1 MGKGFDWGN
10 YLMMSMMQ
18 NQAQQTAADNAADR
32 AFGQGLIN
40 QAQIKA
46 DAEAARLAKKDEER
60 KTAGTAGKPAYITNV
75 KTRLEQG
82 LIGEDTAQKL
92 IEDYNTKYDLAPDA
106 NDYTSITDA
115 YSKFAPKQR
124 DVQLSSTY
132 QNLLGRPITPAELTA
147 GQSKMALGRTIG
159 DIERDIEASSEYKKG
174 RPGSAFEAEQEAR
187 YGGPVLDATGART
200 SKYKFNFGTGTLP
213 QLSADLTG
221 KTGIT
226 APGFIGKEFTG
237 SAEEIADARDSKNN
251 YETYMYNAGLKSLEG
266 NIQTEL
272 TKLQTEGQMKVGKQ
286 QEQYG
291 LLKGLVGAFS
301 F

>member
-1 MGKGFDWGN
+1 MGMD
-10 YLMMSMMQ
+10 MMSLIMMM
-18 NQAQQTAADNAADR
+18 NQQAAITQDKIADR
-32 AFGQGLIN
+32 AFAQGLLN
-40 QAQIKA
+40 QAQTKA
-46 DAEAARLAKKDEER
+46 DAETARLADKEKER
-60 KTAGTAGKPAYITNV
+60 KTAGTAGKPTYIANV
-75 KTRLEQG
+75 QRRLEQG

-92 IEDYNTKYDLAPDA
+92 IEDYNTKYDLAPDV
-106 NDYTSITDA
+106 NDYTGVTDA
-115 YSKFAPKQR
+115 YSKFAPKKR
-124 DVQLSSTY
+124 EVELSSTY
-132 QNLLGRPITPAELTA
+132 QRLLGRSITAGELSA
-147 GQSKMALGRTIG
+147 GQSQLALGRTIG
-159 DIERDIEASSEYKKG
+159 DIEKDIEATSEYKKA

-200 SKYKFNFGTGTLP
+200 GKYKFNFGTGTLP
-213 QLSADLTG
+213 QLSANLTSQ
-221 KTGIT
+221 TGIT

-251 YETYMYNAGLKSLEG
+251 YETYMYNSGLKSLEG

-272 TKLQTEGQMKVGKQ
+272 TKLQTEGQIKVNKQ

>member
-1 MGKGFDWGN
+1 MGFDVGAWV
-10 YLMMSMMQ
+10 MMNMM
-18 NQAQQTAADNAADR
+18 NDQAAQTRQDNAADR
-32 AFGQGLIN
+32 AFSQGLIN
-40 QAQIKA
+40 QAQVRA
-46 DAEAARLAKKDEER
+46 DAETARRDAKEKER
-60 KTAGTAGKPAYITNV
+60 KDAGIAGKSTYIANV

-82 LIGEDTAQKL
+82 LIGEETAQKL
-92 IEDYNTKYDLAPDA
+92 IEDYNTKYDLAPDV
-106 NDYTSITDA
+106 NDYTGVTEA
-115 YSKFAPKQR
+115 YSKFAPKKR
-124 DVQLSSTY
+124 EVELSSAY
-132 QNLLGRPITPAELTA
+132 QRLLGRSIKADELTA
-147 GQSKMALGRTIG
+147 GQSQLALGRTIG
-159 DIERDIEASSEYKKG
+159 DIEKDIEATSEYKKA

-200 SKYKFNFGTGTLP
+200 GKYKFNFGTGTLP
-213 QLSADLTG
+213 QLSADLTS

-251 YETYMYNAGLKSLEG
+251 YETYMYNSGLKSLEG

-272 TKLQTEGQMKVGKQ
+272 TKLQTEGQIKVGKQ

>member
-18 NQAQQTAADNAADR
+18 SQAQQTAADNAADR

-40 QAQIKA
+40 DARVRA
-46 DAEAARLAKKDEER
+46 DAAEKRLADQAAER
-60 KTAGTAGKPAYITNV
+60 KAGGIAGKSTYIANV

-82 LIGEDTAQKL
+82 LIGEETAQKL
-92 IEDYNTKYDLAPDA
+92 IEDYNTKYDLAPDV
-106 NDYTSITDA
+106 NDYTGVTEA
-115 YSKFAPKQR
+115 YSKFAPKKR
-124 DVQLSSTY
+124 EVELSSAY
-132 QNLLGRPITPAELTA
+132 QRLLGRSIKADELTA
-147 GQSKMALGRTIG
+147 GQSQLALGRTIG
-159 DIERDIEASSEYKKG
+159 DIEKDIEATSEYKKA
-174 RPGSAFEAEQEAR
+174 RPGSAFEAEQETR

-200 SKYKFNFGTGTLP
+200 GKYKFNFGTGTLP
-213 QLSADLTG
+213 QLSADLTS

-251 YETYMYNAGLKSLEG
+251 YETYMYNSGLKSLEG

-272 TKLQTEGQMKVGKQ
+272 TKLQTEGQIKVGKQ

>member
-1 MGKGFDWGN
+1 MGMD
-10 YLMMSMMQ
+10 MMSLIMMMNQ
-18 NQAQQTAADNAADR
+18 QSATAQESANQRAFTQGLLNQAQT
-32 AFGQGLIN
+32 
-40 QAQIKA
+40 KA
-46 DAEAARLAKKDEER
+46 DAETARLDRKEAER
-60 KTAGTAGKPAYITNV
+60 KSAGTAGKSTYIANV

-82 LIGEDTAQKL
+82 LIGEETAQKL
-92 IEDYNTKYDLAPDA
+92 IEDYNTKYDLAPDV
-106 NDYTSITDA
+106 NDYTGVTEA
-115 YSKFAPKQR
+115 YSKFAPKKR
-124 DVQLSSTY
+124 EAELSSAY
-132 QNLLGRPITPAELTA
+132 QRLLGRSIKADELTA
-147 GQSKMALGRTIG
+147 GQSQLALGRTVG
-159 DIERDIEASSEYKKG
+159 DIEKDIEATSEYKKA

-200 SKYKFNFGTGTLP
+200 GKYKFNFGTGTLP
-213 QLSADLTG
+213 QLSADLTS

-251 YETYMYNAGLKSLEG
+251 YETYMYNSGLKSLEG

-272 TKLQTEGQMKVGKQ
+272 TKLQTEGQIKVGKQ

>member
-1 MGKGFDWGN
+1 MGFDVNAW
-10 YLMMSMMQ
+10 LMMSMM
-18 NQAQQTAADNAADR
+18 NDQAAQTRQDNAADR
-32 AFGQGLIN
+32 AFSQGLIN
-40 QAQIKA
+40 QAQERA
-46 DAEAARLAKKDEER
+46 DKETVRRDAKEKER
-60 KTAGTAGKPAYITNV
+60 KDAGTAGKPTYIANV
-75 KTRLEQG
+75 QRRLEQG
-82 LIGEDTAQKL
+82 LIGEETAQKL
-92 IEDYNTKYDLAPDA
+92 IEDYNTKYDLAPDV
-106 NDYTSITDA
+106 NDYTGITDA
-115 YSKFAPKQR
+115 YSKFAPKKR
-124 DVQLSSTY
+124 EAELSSAY
-132 QNLLGRPITPAELTA
+132 QRLLGRPINAGELTA
-147 GQSKMALGRTIG
+147 GQSQLALGRTIG
-159 DIERDIEASSEYKKG
+159 DIEKDIESTSEYKKA

-200 SKYKFNFGTGTLP
+200 GKYKFNFGTGTLP
-213 QLSADLTG
+213 QLSADLTS

-251 YETYMYNAGLKSLEG
+251 YETYMYNSGLKSLEG

-272 TKLQTEGQMKVGKQ
+272 TKLQTEGQIKVGKQ